1 MFFFVLDHVLVE
13 WSKLDLVVVV
23 DEVLDLIL
31 VYGPSF
37 FHLALVD
44 G

>member
-1 MFFFVLDHVLVE
+1 MFVLDHFLVG

-23 DEVLDLIL
+23 DEVLDLIF
-31 VYGPSF
+31 VDGSSSS
-37 FHLALVD
+37 HLALID